1 MKKSL
6 LLLMMVLLLALTSFA
21 QTEHMKFMGIPI
33 DGSLKSFCSQLK
45 KKGFDRDPYETR
57 RKDSRIYIGEF
68 AGHNSK
74 VFVYS
79 DAKSNNVHSVIVNI
93 PSYEED
99 VALSIYNNLRQML
112 IEKYSEDVG
121 VKEYKWL
128 NERYADKIR
137 EGKLTELKWLYE
149 KKDDDGYDVTYIV
162 LPRPTPDN
170 ISNELGLI
178 TIKVQKDYSF
188 VYKRTEYNVV
198 ISYTDTQNYNLCDT
212 SNTRLYQPFFTSIQ
226 REIYKGR
233 LTINK

>member
-6 LLLMMVLLLALTSFA
+6 LLLMMVSLLTLTSFA

-45 KKGFDRDPYETR
+45 KKGFDRDPYDKTIP
-57 RKDSRIYIGEF
+57 KDSRIFIGEF

-79 DAKSNNVHSVIVNI
+79 DAKSNNVHTVIVHI

-99 VALSIYNNLRQML
+99 VALSIYNNLKQML

-128 NERYADKIR
+128 NERYADKIQ

-149 KKDDDGYDVTYIV
+149 KKDDEGYDVTYIV

-170 ISNELGLI
+170 ISNELGFI
-178 TIKVQKDYSF
+178 TIKVRKDYSF

-198 ISYTDTQNYNLCDT
+198 ISYTDTQNYNLYHGNMQDD
-212 SNTRLYQPFFTSIQ
+212 L
-226 REIYKGR
+226 
-233 LTINK
+233 

>member
-112 IEKYSEDVG
+112 IEKYSEDYG
-121 VKEYKWL
+121 VRAFERT
-128 NERYADKIR
+128 NEQLADKIQ
-137 EGKLTELKWLYE
+137 EGELNELKWLFE

-170 ISNELGLI
+170 ISNELGFI
-178 TIKVQKDYSF
+178 TIKVRKDYSF

-198 ISYTDTQNYNLCDT
+198 ISYTDTQNYNLYHGNMQDD
-212 SNTRLYQPFFTSIQ
+212 L
-226 REIYKGR
+226 
-233 LTINK
+233 

>member
-57 RKDSRIYIGEF
+57 RKDSRIYFGEF

-74 VFVYS
+74 IFVYS

-137 EGKLTELKWLYE
+137 EWKLTELKWLYE
-149 KKDDDGYDVTYIV
+149 KRDDDGYDVTYIV
-162 LPRPTPDN
+162 LPRPTSDN
-170 ISNELGLI
+170 ISNELGFI
-178 TIKVQKDYSF
+178 TINVRKDYSF

-198 ISYTDTQNYNLCDT
+198 ISYSDTQNYNLYHGNMQDD
-212 SNTRLYQPFFTSIQ
+212 L
-226 REIYKGR
+226 
-233 LTINK
+233 

>member
-1 MKKSL
+1 MKKCI
-6 LLLMMVLLLALTSFA
+6 LLLMVSLFTLTSFS

-33 DGSLKSFCSQLK
+33 DGPLKKFCSQLK

-57 RKDSRIYIGEF
+57 HKDSRIYLGEF

-79 DAKSNNVHSVIVNI
+79 DAKSNNVHTVIVNI

-112 IEKYSEDVG
+112 IEKYSEDYG
-121 VKEYKWL
+121 VRAFERT
-128 NERYADKIR
+128 NEQLADKIQ
-137 EGKLTELKWLYE
+137 EGELNELKWLFE

-198 ISYTDTQNYNLCDT
+198 ISYTDTQNYNLYHGNMQDD
-212 SNTRLYQPFFTSIQ
+212 L
-226 REIYKGR
+226 
-233 LTINK
+233 

>member
-128 NERYADKIR
+128 NEKYADKIQ

-162 LPRPTPDN
+162 LPRPTSDN
-170 ISNELGLI
+170 ISNKLGFI
-178 TIKVQKDYSF
+178 TINVRKDYSF

-198 ISYTDTQNYNLCDT
+198 ISYSDTQNYNLYHGNMQDD
-212 SNTRLYQPFFTSIQ
+212 L
-226 REIYKGR
+226 
-233 LTINK
+233 

>member
-1 MKKSL
+1 MTIEKTNLNNFYMKKSL

-128 NERYADKIR
+128 NEKYADKIQ

-162 LPRPTPDN
+162 LPRPTSDN
-170 ISNELGLI
+170 ISNKLGFI
-178 TIKVQKDYSF
+178 TINVRKDYSF

-198 ISYTDTQNYNLCDT
+198 ISYSDTQNYNLYHGNMQDD
-212 SNTRLYQPFFTSIQ
+212 L
-226 REIYKGR
+226 
-233 LTINK
+233 

>member
-1 MKKSL
+1 MTIEKTNLNNFYMKKSL
-6 LLLMMVLLLALTSFA
+6 LLLMLVSLLALTSFA

-149 KKDDDGYDVTYIV
+149 KRDDDGYDVTYFV
-162 LPRPTPDN
+162 LPRPTSDN
-170 ISNELGLI
+170 ISNKLGFI
-178 TIKVQKDYSF
+178 TINVRKDYSF

-198 ISYTDTQNYNLCDT
+198 ISYSDTQNYNLYHGNMQDD
-212 SNTRLYQPFFTSIQ
+212 L
-226 REIYKGR
+226 
-233 LTINK
+233 

>member
-21 QTEHMKFMGIPI
+21 QTEHMKFMGIHI
-33 DGSLKSFCSQLK
+33 DGSLKSFCSKLK

-149 KKDDDGYDVTYIV
+149 KRDDDGYDVTYIV
-162 LPRPTPDN
+162 LPRPTSDN
-170 ISNELGLI
+170 ISNKLGFI
-178 TIKVQKDYSF
+178 TINVRKDYSF
-188 VYKRTEYNVV
+188 VYKRTEYNVE
-198 ISYTDTQNYNLCDT
+198 ISYSDTQNYNLYHGNMQDD
-212 SNTRLYQPFFTSIQ
+212 L
-226 REIYKGR
+226 
-233 LTINK
+233 

>member
-6 LLLMMVLLLALTSFA
+6 LLLMLVSLLTLTSFA

-99 VALSIYNNLRQML
+99 VALSIYNNLKQML

-128 NERYADKIR
+128 NEKYADKIQ

-162 LPRPTPDN
+162 LPRPTSDN
-170 ISNELGLI
+170 ISNKLGFI
-178 TIKVQKDYSF
+178 TINVRKDYSF

-198 ISYTDTQNYNLCDT
+198 ISYTDTQNYNLYHGNMQDD
-212 SNTRLYQPFFTSIQ
+212 L
-226 REIYKGR
+226 
-233 LTINK
+233 

>member
-6 LLLMMVLLLALTSFA
+6 LLLMLVSLLALTSFA

-79 DAKSNNVHSVIVNI
+79 DAKSNNVHTVIVNI
-93 PSYEED
+93 SSYEED

-149 KKDDDGYDVTYIV
+149 KRDDDGYDVTYIV

-198 ISYTDTQNYNLCDT
+198 ISYTDTQNYNLYHGNMQDD
-212 SNTRLYQPFFTSIQ
+212 L
-226 REIYKGR
+226 
-233 LTINK
+233 

>member
-21 QTEHMKFMGIPI
+21 QTEHMKFMGIPF
-33 DGSLKSFCSQLK
+33 DGSLKAFCSQLK

-99 VALSIYNNLRQML
+99 VALSIYNNLKQML

-128 NERYADKIR
+128 NERYADKIQ

-149 KKDDDGYDVTYIV
+149 KKDDEGYDVTYIV

-170 ISNELGLI
+170 ISNELGFI
-178 TIKVQKDYSF
+178 TIKVRKDYSF

-198 ISYTDTQNYNLCDT
+198 ISYSDTQNYNLYHGNMQDD
-212 SNTRLYQPFFTSIQ
+212 L
-226 REIYKGR
+226 
-233 LTINK
+233 

>member
-128 NERYADKIR
+128 NERYADKIL

-198 ISYTDTQNYNLCDT
+198 ISYTDTQNYNLYHGNMQDD
-212 SNTRLYQPFFTSIQ
+212 L
-226 REIYKGR
+226 
-233 LTINK
+233 

>member
-33 DGSLKSFCSQLK
+33 DGSLKSFCSKLK

-149 KKDDDGYDVTYIV
+149 KRDDDGYDVTYIV
-162 LPRPTPDN
+162 LPRPTSDN
-170 ISNELGLI
+170 ISNKLGFI
-178 TIKVQKDYSF
+178 TINVRKDYSF

-198 ISYTDTQNYNLCDT
+198 ISYSDTQNYNLYHGNMQDD
-212 SNTRLYQPFFTSIQ
+212 L
-226 REIYKGR
+226 
-233 LTINK
+233 

>member
-112 IEKYSEDVG
+112 IEKYSEDYG
-121 VKEYKWL
+121 VRAFERT
-128 NERYADKIR
+128 NEQLADKIQ

-162 LPRPTPDN
+162 LPRPTSDN
-170 ISNELGLI
+170 ISNELGFI
-178 TIKVQKDYSF
+178 TINVRKDYSF

-198 ISYTDTQNYNLCDT
+198 ISYTDTQNYNLYHGNMQDD
-212 SNTRLYQPFFTSIQ
+212 L
-226 REIYKGR
+226 
-233 LTINK
+233 

>member
-6 LLLMMVLLLALTSFA
+6 LLLMLVSLLALTSFA

-137 EGKLTELKWLYE
+137 EGKLTELKWLYV
-149 KKDDDGYDVTYIV
+149 KNGDDGYETTTIY
-162 LPRPTPDN
+162 LPRPTHES
-170 ISNELGLI
+170 ISNELGFI
-178 TIKVQKDYSF
+178 GIYVQEDYSHA
-188 VYKRTEYNVV
+188 YKRTEYIVV
-198 ISYTDTQNYNLCDT
+198 ISYTDTQNYNLH
-212 SNTRLYQPFFTSIQ
+212 
-226 REIYKGR
+226 KGNVQDD
-233 LTINK
+233 L

>member
-1 MKKSL
+1 M
-6 LLLMMVLLLALTSFA
+6 
-21 QTEHMKFMGIPI
+21 
-33 DGSLKSFCSQLK
+33 
-45 KKGFDRDPYETR
+45 
-57 RKDSRIYIGEF
+57 
-68 AGHNSK
+68 
-74 VFVYS
+74 YS

-149 KKDDDGYDVTYIV
+149 KRDDDGYDVTYIV

-178 TIKVQKDYSF
+178 TINVRKDYSF

-198 ISYTDTQNYNLCDT
+198 ISYSDTQNYNLYHGNMQDD
-212 SNTRLYQPFFTSIQ
+212 L
-226 REIYKGR
+226 
-233 LTINK
+233 

>member
-6 LLLMMVLLLALTSFA
+6 LLLMMVSLLTLTSFA

-45 KKGFDRDPYETR
+45 KKGFDRDPYDKTIP
-57 RKDSRIYIGEF
+57 KDSRIFIGEF
-68 AGHNSK
+68 AGYNSK
-74 VFVYS
+74 FFVYS
-79 DAKSNNVHSVIVNI
+79 DAKSNNVHTVIVHI

-99 VALSIYNNLRQML
+99 VALSIYNNLKQML

-128 NERYADKIR
+128 NERYADKIQ

-149 KKDDDGYDVTYIV
+149 KKDDEGYDVTYIV

-198 ISYTDTQNYNLCDT
+198 ISYTDTQNYNLYHGNMQDD
-212 SNTRLYQPFFTSIQ
+212 L
-226 REIYKGR
+226 
-233 LTINK
+233 

>member
-1 MKKSL
+1 MKKCI
-6 LLLMMVLLLALTSFA
+6 LLLMVSLFTLTSFS
-21 QTEHMKFMGIPI
+21 QTERMKFMGIPI
-33 DGSLKSFCSQLK
+33 DGPLKKFCSQLK

-57 RKDSRIYIGEF
+57 HKDSRIYLGEF

-79 DAKSNNVHSVIVNI
+79 DAKSNNVHTVIVNI

-112 IEKYSEDVG
+112 IEKYSEDYG
-121 VKEYKWL
+121 VRAFERT
-128 NERYADKIR
+128 NEQLADKIQ
-137 EGKLTELKWLYE
+137 EGELNELKWLFE

-170 ISNELGLI
+170 ISNELGFI
-178 TIKVQKDYSF
+178 TIKVRKDYSF

-198 ISYTDTQNYNLCDT
+198 ISYTDTQNY
-212 SNTRLYQPFFTSIQ
+212 SLYHGNMQDD
-226 REIYKGR
+226 
-233 LTINK
+233 L